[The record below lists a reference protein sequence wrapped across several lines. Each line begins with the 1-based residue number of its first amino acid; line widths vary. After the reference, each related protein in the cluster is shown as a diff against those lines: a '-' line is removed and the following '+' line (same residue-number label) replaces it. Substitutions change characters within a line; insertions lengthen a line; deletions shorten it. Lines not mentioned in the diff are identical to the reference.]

1 MYSESFMNYQDFV
14 DNLDEA
20 TVNQLR
26 TAVELGKW
34 ENGEAL
40 TDKQRESAMQAVM
53 LWQAKFEISG
63 VDEPFT
69 VNPNG
74 ELKLG
79 KGKVIKQAPLEYRAI
94 DDPNLFITSKK

>member
-1 MYSESFMNYQDFV
+1 MNYQDFV
-14 DNLDEA
+14 DKLDEK

-34 ENGEAL
+34 ENGEKL

-53 LWQAKFEISG
+53 LWQAKHEITG
-63 VDEPFT
+63 TDEPFT
-69 VNPNG
+69 LNPNG

-79 KGKVIKQAPLEYRAI
+79 KGKVVKQAPLEYRIA
-94 DDPNLFITSKK
+94 DDPNLIISSKN